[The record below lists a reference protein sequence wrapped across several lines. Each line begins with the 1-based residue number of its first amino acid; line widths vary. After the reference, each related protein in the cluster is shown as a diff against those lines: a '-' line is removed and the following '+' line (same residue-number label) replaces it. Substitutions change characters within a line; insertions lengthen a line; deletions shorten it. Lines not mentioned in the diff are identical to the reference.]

1 MAAALR
7 GGSASS
13 AKLRARKPAQ
23 PSRGAPSRA
32 PKAKAPPAYVPGK
45 LGAVTA
51 VDLPPHFTLAVVG
64 GVIALSLIVGLATGH
79 RAQHIASGIGAG
91 VDRGF
96 ARLGLKVDKLTVQ
109 GASPAAQSDIMA
121 AAGLYKDQPLM
132 GVDLQAVR
140 RSVEQV
146 GWVKS
151 AKVVRLFPDT
161 IVIAVTQRQT
171 LAVWQHA
178 GRTVVVDSDGIPIPE
193 ADAGRFADLPLI
205 VGEGANEAASA
216 ILPVVRAHPNV
227 MQRLEALVRVDGR
240 RWDLRTR
247 DGGIIE
253 LPAVGEDSALIQLDQ
268 LDQKSRILELGFERI
283 DLRDPELVAV
293 RPRGNASPA
302 ESPAASGV

>member
-7 GGSASS
+7 GGSRSP
-13 AKLRARKPAQ
+13 AKPRARKPAQ
-23 PSRGAPSRA
+23 TSRA
-32 PKAKAPPAYVPGK
+32 PRSKPPPAYVPGK

-51 VDLPPHFTLAVVG
+51 VDLPPHFTLIVVA
-64 GVIALSLIVGLATGH
+64 GVIAATMVVALATGH
-79 RAQHIASGIGAG
+79 RAEKIASNIGGGIDNGLAHM
-91 VDRGF
+91 
-96 ARLGLKVDKLTVQ
+96 GLKVDKLTVQ
-109 GASPAAQSDIMA
+109 GASPAAQADIIN
-121 AAGLYKDQPLM
+121 AAGLYRDEPLM
-132 GVDLQAVR
+132 GLDLQAVR

-178 GRTVVVDSDGIPIPE
+178 GHTVVVDGDGAAIPE
-193 ADAGRFADLPLI
+193 ADPGRFADLPLI
-205 VGEGANEAASA
+205 VGEGANDAVAG

-247 DGGIIE
+247 DGGIIQ

-293 RPRGNASPA
+293 RPRGNPGPA
-302 ESPAASGV
+302 EPPAAAGA

>member
-7 GGSASS
+7 GGSHSP
-13 AKLRARKPAQ
+13 AKPRARKPAQ
-23 PSRGAPSRA
+23 ASRG
-32 PKAKAPPAYVPGK
+32 PKSKSAAAAAYVPGK
-45 LGAVTA
+45 LGAVTN
-51 VDLPPHFTLAVVG
+51 VDLPPHFTLSIVG
-64 GVIALSLIVGLATGH
+64 GVVALSLIAGLATGH
-79 RAQHIASGIGAG
+79 RAEKIASAIGGG
-91 VDRGF
+91 VDQGF
-96 ARLGLKVDKLTVQ
+96 AHLGLRVDKLTVQ
-109 GASPAAQSDIMA
+109 GANPAAQTDIVN

-132 GVDLQAVR
+132 GVDLEQVR
-140 RSVEQV
+140 RNVERV

-161 IVIAVTQRQT
+161 VVIAVTQRQT

-178 GRTVVVDSDGIPIPE
+178 GHTVVVDGDGAVIPE
-193 ADAGRFADLPLI
+193 ADPGRFADLPLI
-205 VGEGANEAASA
+205 VGEGANDAAAS
-216 ILPVVRAHPNV
+216 ILPVIHAHPNV

-247 DGGIIE
+247 DGGIIQ

-302 ESPAASGV
+302 ESPAPSGV

>member
-7 GGSASS
+7 GGSRSP
-13 AKLRARKPAQ
+13 AKPRARKPAQ
-23 PSRGAPSRA
+23 ASRN
-32 PKAKAPPAYVPGK
+32 PKTKSPPPYVPGK

-51 VDLPPHFTLAVVG
+51 VDLPRHFTLSIVA
-64 GVIALSLIVGLATGH
+64 GVMVLSLVVALATGH
-79 RAQHIASGIGAG
+79 RAQKIAEAVGAG
-91 VDRGF
+91 VDNGF
-96 ARLGLKVDKLTVQ
+96 ARLGLKVDKLTLQ
-109 GASPAAQSDIMA
+109 GANAAAQADIVGA
-121 AAGLYKDQPLM
+121 SGLYQNEPLM
-132 GVDLQAVR
+132 GLDLQAVR
-140 RSVEQV
+140 RNVEQV

-161 IVIAVTQRQT
+161 VVIAVTQRQT

-178 GRTVVVDSDGIPIPE
+178 GHTVVVDGDGVVIPE
-193 ADAGRFADLPLI
+193 ADPGRFPDLPLI
-205 VGEGANEAASA
+205 VGDGANDAVGA

-227 MQRLEALVRVDGR
+227 MQRLEAMVRVDGR

-247 DGGIIE
+247 DGGIIQ

-293 RPRGNASPA
+293 RPRDGSSPA
-302 ESPAASGV
+302 ESPAASGA

>member
-7 GGSASS
+7 GGSRSP
-13 AKLRARKPAQ
+13 AKPRARKPAQ
-23 PSRGAPSRA
+23 SSRGPQASRGKTRPAPD
-32 PKAKAPPAYVPGK
+32 YIPGK

-51 VDLPPHFTLAVVG
+51 VDLPRHFTLSVVL
-64 GVIALSLIVGLATGH
+64 GVIVLSLVVLLATGH
-79 RAQHIASGIGAG
+79 RTQKLAQAVGSG
-91 VDRGF
+91 VDHGF

-109 GASPAAQSDIMA
+109 GANPAAQADIIN
-121 AAGLYKDQPLM
+121 AAGLYKDEPLM
-132 GVDLQAVR
+132 GLDLQAVR
-140 RSVEQV
+140 RNVEQV

-178 GRTVVVDSDGIPIPE
+178 GRTFVVDSDGAVIRE
-193 ADAGRFADLPLI
+193 ADPGRFADLPLI
-205 VGEGANEAASA
+205 VGEGANDAVGA

-240 RWDLRTR
+240 RWDLRTK
-247 DGGIIE
+247 DGGIIQ

-293 RPRGNASPA
+293 RPRGNPSSA
-302 ESPAASGV
+302 ESPAAAGV

>member
-7 GGSASS
+7 GGSHSS
-13 AKLRARKPAQ
+13 AKPRARKPAQ
-23 PSRGAPSRA
+23 ASRG
-32 PKAKAPPAYVPGK
+32 PKSKSSAGAAYVPGK
-45 LGAVTA
+45 LGAVTN
-51 VDLPPHFTLAVVG
+51 VDLPPHFALSIVG
-64 GVIALSLIVGLATGH
+64 GVVALSLIAGLATGH
-79 RAQHIASGIGAG
+79 RAEKIASAIGGG
-91 VDRGF
+91 VDQGF
-96 ARLGLKVDKLTVQ
+96 AHLGLRVDKLTVQ
-109 GASPAAQSDIMA
+109 GANSTAQSDIVG

-132 GVDLQAVR
+132 GVDLEQVR
-140 RSVEQV
+140 RNVERV

-161 IVIAVTQRQT
+161 VVIAVTQRQI

-178 GRTVVVDSDGIPIPE
+178 GHTVVVDGDGAVIPE
-193 ADAGRFADLPLI
+193 ADPGRFADLPLI
-205 VGEGANEAASA
+205 VGEGANDAAAS
-216 ILPVVRAHPNV
+216 ILPVIHAHPNV

-247 DGGIIE
+247 DGGIIQ

-302 ESPAASGV
+302 ESPAPSGV

>member
-7 GGSASS
+7 GGSRSP
-13 AKLRARKPAQ
+13 AKPRARKPAQ
-23 PSRGAPSRA
+23 ASRNPKTRPAPD
-32 PKAKAPPAYVPGK
+32 YVPGK

-51 VDLPPHFTLAVVG
+51 VDLPRHFTLSIVL
-64 GVIALSLIVGLATGH
+64 GVIVLSLGVSLATGH
-79 RAQHIASGIGAG
+79 RAQKIADAVGAG
-91 VDRGF
+91 VDHGF

-109 GASPAAQSDIMA
+109 GANPAAQADIIN
-121 AAGLYKDQPLM
+121 AAGLYKDEPLL
-132 GVDLQAVR
+132 GLDLQQVR
-140 RSVEQV
+140 RNVEQV

-151 AKVVRLFPDT
+151 AKVVRLYPDT
-161 IVIAVTQRQT
+161 VVIAVTQRQT

-178 GRTVVVDSDGIPIPE
+178 GRTVVVDNDGAVIRE
-193 ADAGRFADLPLI
+193 ADPGRFADLPLI
-205 VGEGANEAASA
+205 VGEGANDAAAA

-247 DGGIIE
+247 DGGIIQ

-293 RPRGNASPA
+293 RPRGNPSSA
-302 ESPAASGV
+302 ESPAPAGV